1 MIVFCISRDTFSD
14 GSWCL
19 FMYLFS
25 GSERFSTMD
34 VPIVVFLQV
43 FFSSSGHVSGDRRL
57 FCTSQEVLRSGM
69 SGLFI
74 CTSLPGLSFPGIFI
88 FSFIFGP
95 SESPVCQ
102 QRDPVWKHQTWRAV
116 LYPFNHLILIYT
128 SHAMFHTF
136 FTVHVFR
143 IHLFRVIKF
152 DFFLFFSIFPIFFS
166 TYDLH
171 YSFLQFLHTMY
182 LSSIFFFLH
191 NSLSPT
197 SLSHVIYTN

>member
-74 CTSLPGLSFPGIFI
+74 FTSLPGLSFPGIFI

-128 SHAMFHTF
+128 SPAMFHTF

>member
-74 CTSLPGLSFPGIFI
+74 FTSLPGLSFPGIFI

-152 DFFLFFSIFPIFFS
+152 DFFLFFSIFPIFFPRMI
-166 TYDLH
+166 YIIH
-171 YSFLQFLHTMY
+171 FYSFYTQCIYLQF
-182 LSSIFFFLH
+182 FFF
-191 NSLSPT
+191 
-197 SLSHVIYTN
+197 YTILFPPHHYHM